1 MSRKKL
7 CPECESV
14 ESPSIDRRQFGQ
26 AMGVAAAAVALPR
39 VLGSSAVLAAEKK
52 ARKEDRKSETLV
64 QKLYGSLNDKQKEEL
79 CFPWDYK
86 DDRGL
91 LRTHVSNN
99 WHITSDKDFNVAS
112 DFFTSDQRDM
122 VEALFFGLYNSDW
135 HDRIRKQ
142 LKDDAGG
149 YGKAQSFAIFGEPG
163 SGKFEFVMTGRHLTV
178 RCDGDSSDHVAFGG
192 PIFYGHA
199 AQGFNERADHPGNVF
214 WPQAVKANALY
225 DMLDGKQ
232 REVALIEKA
241 PRESAVAFR
250 GKKEKQGIPVSEL
263 SSDQKK
269 HVREVLDLL
278 VEPYRMT
285 DRNEVEECLKKQ
297 GGLDACQIAFYKF
310 GHNSTKSRD
319 GDIGDDGVWDN
330 WRLEGPSLVW
340 HYRGAPH
347 VHVWVNVSDDPGVA
361 LNARG

>member
-1 MSRKKL
+1 MSREKL
-7 CPECESV
+7 CPDCPSV
-14 ESPSIDRRQFGQ
+14 ESPAIDRRRFGQ
-26 AMGVAAAAVALPR
+26 AVGVAAAATALPK
-39 VLGSSAVLAAEKK
+39 VLGSGIARSAEKESRKK
-52 ARKEDRKSETLV
+52 ADRKSETLV
-64 QKLYGSLNDKQKEEL
+64 QKLYASMTKTQKEEL

-99 WHITSDKDFNVAS
+99 WHITATKEFNVAG
-112 DFFTSDQRDM
+112 DFFTADQRDM
-122 VEALFFGLYNSDW
+122 IEAIFFGLYNEDW
-135 HDRIRKQ
+135 HDKIRKQ

-149 YGKAQSFAIFGEPG
+149 YGRQQSFALFGEPG

-178 RCDGDSSDHVAFGG
+178 RCDGDSTDHVAFGG

-225 DMLDGKQ
+225 DILDGKQ
-232 REVALIEKA
+232 RKSALIEKT

-250 GKKEKQGIPVSEL
+250 GSKEKPGIPISEMT
-263 SSDQKK
+263 SDQKK
-269 HVREVLDLL
+269 HVREILDLL

-285 DRNEVEECLKKQ
+285 DRNEVEACLKKQ
-297 GGLDACQIAFYKF
+297 GGLDACQIAFYK
-310 GHNSTKSRD
+310 S
-319 GDIGDDGVWDN
+319 GDIGNDGVWDN

-340 HYRGAPH
+340 YYRGAPH
-347 VHVWVNVSDDPGVA
+347 VHVWVNVADSPNVA

>member
-1 MSRKKL
+1 MSRKNL
-7 CPECESV
+7 CPDCDTESRNDV
-14 ESPSIDRRQFGQ
+14 ESSSIDRRQFGQ
-26 AMGVAAAAVALPR
+26 VVGATAAAVALPK
-39 VLGSSAVLAAEKK
+39 VLGSAAVRAAEEKK
-52 ARKEDRKSETLV
+52 RKQPKPETLV
-64 QKLYGSLNDKQKEEL
+64 QKLYGTMTKEQKEEL

-99 WHITSDKDFNVAS
+99 WHITSDKDFNVAG
-112 DFFTSDQRDM
+112 DFFTADQRDM
-122 VEALFFGLYNSDW
+122 IEAIFFGLYQPEW
-135 HDRIRKQ
+135 HDKIRKQ

-149 YGKAQSFAIFGEPG
+149 YGKRQSFAIFGEPG

-178 RCDGDSSDHVAFGG
+178 RCDGDSTDHVAFGG

-214 WPQAVKANALY
+214 WEQGVKANGLY

-232 REVALIEKA
+232 RKLALIDKA
-241 PRESAVAFR
+241 PKESQVAFQ
-250 GKKEKQGIPVSEL
+250 GSKEKPGIPVSEL

-269 HVREVLDLL
+269 HVRGVLDSL
-278 VEPYRMT
+278 VEPYRT
-285 DRNEVEECLKKQ
+285 SDKNEVEKCLKAQ
-297 GGLDACQIAFYKF
+297 GGLDACHIAFYK
-310 GHNSTKSRD
+310 S
-319 GDIGDDGVWDN
+319 GDIGNDGVWDN

-340 HYRGAPH
+340 YFRGAPH
-347 VHVWVNVSDDPGVA
+347 VHVWVNVADTPNVA